1 MMTIDI
7 HIERLVLDGV
17 SLTPADRARLR
28 ASVQAQLAERLSAQ
42 GIDLDTLQACDRAAS
57 LRAPGVQVAADPT
70 PATWGSSIADA
81 VYGALARPGVGGER
95 QVPSSPASLSQ
106 ASLGQASS
114 SRASSGTASDRGG
127 AR

>member
-17 SLTPADRARLR
+17 SLTHADRALLR

-70 PATWGSSIADA
+70 PRSWGSSIAHA
-81 VYGALARPGVGGER
+81 VHGALASRAVGGER
-95 QVPSSPASLSQ
+95 QAT
-106 ASLGQASS
+106 AGQTSAD
-114 SRASSGTASDRGG
+114 RASSGTAAASGTAPDRGG
-127 AR
+127 SR